1 MRQKSVS
8 PLPLLGEGKGWGRK
22 IPPPYVEHPILLFLY
37 NEYKMKTIKYFSTFS
52 GIGGFELGINNAA
65 SSTGVQIE
73 CIGHSEI
80 DKFAESVY
88 QNHYKENKNYGDITK
103 IKTTELPDFD
113 ILVGGFPCQS
123 YSSAGKQKG
132 LGDERG
138 QLFYDLVRI
147 IREKQ
152 PKVIV
157 LENVPALLSNNR
169 GHSFATILAEL
180 EKLGMYAEWQVCDSS
195 HFGVPQT
202 RKRLIIVGFLGKIP
216 TQPIFPLHPTHRTRL
231 DEDTFISYSQTRDS
245 IKLKDTA
252 NTIVASYSGL
262 GNFNQPAILTDNKR
276 IRRLTPL
283 ECERLMGFP
292 DNWTGIGA
300 DGKLVSDSQRY
311 HQCGNAVCPNVIEA
325 VFDKIFSINNL
336 F

>member
-1 MRQKSVS
+1 MVS
-8 PLPLLGEGKGWGRK
+8 SEYALP
-22 IPPPYVEHPILLFLY
+22 HFLY
-37 NEYKMKTIKYFSTFS
+37 NRLKMNSVKYFSTFS
-52 GIGGFELGINNAA
+52 GIGGFELGLERAA
-65 SSTGVQIE
+65 KRAGLSNKCV
-73 CIGHSEI
+73 GHSEI
-80 DKFAESVY
+80 DKFAENVY
-88 QNHYKENKNYGDITK
+88 QKHFTGNKNYGDITK
-103 IKTTELPDFD
+103 INAKELPDFD

-262 GNFNQPAILTDNKR
+262 GNFNQPAILTDDKQ

-292 DNWTGIGA
+292 DNWTSIGA
-300 DGKLVSDSQRY
+300 DGKPISDSQRY